1 MKLYEVDSEILRLLC
16 LLEPDPETGEIPENE
31 EQLLTELNGL
41 QMEREHIL
49 EYLAKVVLNTR
60 AEQEMLKIE
69 EARLYE
75 RRKKLEAKEDRL
87 MRVLDRE
94 CDGKNTNLGI
104 ATFRYRATTKIEV
117 ADRAKAVNWLR
128 RHKYEAGIDPL
139 IAMKIIG
146 HSDYQTTANVYTH
159 IRDDMLKKSTVN
171 MADVFR
177 RIEQ

>member
-49 EYLAKVVLNTR
+49 EYLAKVVLNNR

-128 RHKYEAGIDPL
+128 RHKYKDAIRVMEPEVDKTVVRQLLKNGA
-139 IAMKIIG
+139 KIPG
-146 HSDYQTTANVYTH
+146 LALLQSQSCS
-159 IRDDMLKKSTVN
+159 LK
-171 MADVFR
+171 
-177 RIEQ
+177 

>member
-49 EYLAKVVLNTR
+49 EYLAKVVLNNR
-60 AEQEMLKIE
+60 AEQAMLKIE

-128 RHKYEAGIDPL
+128 RHKYKDAIRVMEPEVDKTVVRQLLKNGA
-139 IAMKIIG
+139 KIPG
-146 HSDYQTTANVYTH
+146 LALLQSQSCS
-159 IRDDMLKKSTVN
+159 LK
-171 MADVFR
+171 
-177 RIEQ
+177 

>member
-49 EYLAKVVLNTR
+49 EYLAKVVLNNR

-104 ATFRYRATTKIEV
+104 ATFRYRATTKIDV

-128 RHKYEAGIDPL
+128 RHKYKDAIRVMEPEVDKTVVRQILKNGA
-139 IAMKIIG
+139 KIPG
-146 HSDYQTTANVYTH
+146 LALLQSQSCS
-159 IRDDMLKKSTVN
+159 LK
-171 MADVFR
+171 
-177 RIEQ
+177 

>member
-49 EYLAKVVLNTR
+49 EYLAKVVLNNR

-94 CDGKNTNLGI
+94 CDGKITNLGI

-128 RHKYEAGIDPL
+128 RHKYKDAIRVMEPEVDKTVVRQLLKNGA
-139 IAMKIIG
+139 KIPG
-146 HSDYQTTANVYTH
+146 LALLQSQSCS
-159 IRDDMLKKSTVN
+159 LK
-171 MADVFR
+171 
-177 RIEQ
+177 

>member
-1 MKLYEVDSEILRLLC
+1 MKLSEVESEILRLLC

-49 EYLAKVVLNTR
+49 EYLAKVVLNNR
-60 AEQEMLKIE
+60 AEQAMLKIE

-128 RHKYEAGIDPL
+128 RHKYKDAIRVMEPEVDKTVVRQLLKNGA
-139 IAMKIIG
+139 KIPG
-146 HSDYQTTANVYTH
+146 LALLQSQSCS
-159 IRDDMLKKSTVN
+159 LK
-171 MADVFR
+171 
-177 RIEQ
+177 

>member
-1 MKLYEVDSEILRLLC
+1 MKLSEVDSEILRLLC

-49 EYLAKVVLNTR
+49 EYLAKVVLNNR
-60 AEQEMLKIE
+60 AEQAMLKIE

-128 RHKYEAGIDPL
+128 RHKYKDAIRVMEPEVDKTVVRQLLKNGA
-139 IAMKIIG
+139 KIPG
-146 HSDYQTTANVYTH
+146 LALLQSQSCS
-159 IRDDMLKKSTVN
+159 LK
-171 MADVFR
+171 
-177 RIEQ
+177 

>member
-49 EYLAKVVLNTR
+49 EYLAKVVLNNR
-60 AEQEMLKIE
+60 AEQAMLKIE

-117 ADRAKAVNWLR
+117 ADRAKTVNWLR
-128 RHKYEAGIDPL
+128 RHKYKDAIRVMEPEVDKTVVRQLLKNGA
-139 IAMKIIG
+139 KIPG
-146 HSDYQTTANVYTH
+146 LALLQSQSCS
-159 IRDDMLKKSTVN
+159 LK
-171 MADVFR
+171 
-177 RIEQ
+177 

>member
-49 EYLAKVVLNTR
+49 EYLAKVVLNNR
-60 AEQEMLKIE
+60 AEQAMLKIE

-94 CDGKNTNLGI
+94 CDVKNTNLGI

-128 RHKYEAGIDPL
+128 RHKYKDAIRVMEPEVDKTVVRQLLKNGA
-139 IAMKIIG
+139 KIPG
-146 HSDYQTTANVYTH
+146 LALLQSQSCS
-159 IRDDMLKKSTVN
+159 LK
-171 MADVFR
+171 
-177 RIEQ
+177 

>member
-1 MKLYEVDSEILRLLC
+1 
-16 LLEPDPETGEIPENE
+16 
-31 EQLLTELNGL
+31 
-41 QMEREHIL
+41 MEREHIL
-49 EYLAKVVLNTR
+49 EYLAKVVLNNR
-60 AEQEMLKIE
+60 AEQAMLKIE

-128 RHKYEAGIDPL
+128 RHKYKDAIRVMEPEVDKTVVRQLLKNGA
-139 IAMKIIG
+139 KIPG
-146 HSDYQTTANVYTH
+146 LALLQSQSCS
-159 IRDDMLKKSTVN
+159 LK
-171 MADVFR
+171 
-177 RIEQ
+177 

>member
-49 EYLAKVVLNTR
+49 EYLAKVVLNNR

-104 ATFRYRATTKIEV
+104 ATFRYRAVTKIEV

-128 RHKYEAGIDPL
+128 RHKYKDAIRVMEPEVDKTVVRQLLKNGA
-139 IAMKIIG
+139 KIPG
-146 HSDYQTTANVYTH
+146 LALLQSQSCS
-159 IRDDMLKKSTVN
+159 LK
-171 MADVFR
+171 
-177 RIEQ
+177 

>member
-49 EYLAKVVLNTR
+49 EYLAKVVLNNR
-60 AEQEMLKIE
+60 AEQAMLKIE

-104 ATFRYRATTKIEV
+104 ATFRYRATTKIEM

-128 RHKYEAGIDPL
+128 RHKYKDAIRVMEPEVDKTVVRQLLKNGA
-139 IAMKIIG
+139 KIPG
-146 HSDYQTTANVYTH
+146 LALLQSQSCS
-159 IRDDMLKKSTVN
+159 LK
-171 MADVFR
+171 
-177 RIEQ
+177 

>member
-49 EYLAKVVLNTR
+49 EYLANVVLNNR

-104 ATFRYRATTKIEV
+104 ATFRYRATTKIDV

-128 RHKYEAGIDPL
+128 RHKYKDAIRVMEPEVDKTVVRQLLKNGA
-139 IAMKIIG
+139 KIPG
-146 HSDYQTTANVYTH
+146 LALLQSQSCS
-159 IRDDMLKKSTVN
+159 LK
-171 MADVFR
+171 
-177 RIEQ
+177 

>member
-49 EYLAKVVLNTR
+49 EYLAKVVLNNR

-128 RHKYEAGIDPL
+128 RHKYKDAIRVMEPEVDKSVVRQLLKNGA
-139 IAMKIIG
+139 KIPG
-146 HSDYQTTANVYTH
+146 LALLQSQSCS
-159 IRDDMLKKSTVN
+159 LK
-171 MADVFR
+171 
-177 RIEQ
+177 